1 MFCLGAY
8 SQYNPWNHNSHLIH
22 EYVFFGGNHED
33 HNDIVKMAENDDDL
47 TKMLNDP
54 KGRKILQETGPDIF
68 SLPRSLE
75 ARRPLISA
83 LGTDPETGELFEYNP
98 MFGGKAKQKRCHK
111 RIKVKDSKNQDH
123 RKNKVI

>member
-1 MFCLGAY
+1 
-8 SQYNPWNHNSHLIH
+8 
-22 EYVFFGGNHED
+22 
-33 HNDIVKMAENDDDL
+33 MAENDDDL

-54 KGRKILQETGPDIF
+54 KGRKMLQEAGPDIF

-123 RKNKVI
+123 RKNKVISFHNSYQLTCIRKDRPSPDQAYFCTGN